1 MTLNFLNDDYTIN
14 FYDTVRQEYD
24 QIGPGQDN
32 SIPMQLGLFYGTP
45 NLRGQSSE
53 NAYYVEKSN
62 TTLKN

>member
-14 FYDTVRQEYD
+14 FYDSVKQEYNQVD
-24 QIGPGQDN
+24 GEQVD
-32 SIPMQLGLFYGTP
+32 SIPMQLGMFYGTP
-45 NLRGQSSE
+45 NLRGQSPE